1 MMADSDSD
9 SYTLSLAAVDVVS
22 QTLGVNVRLFPL
34 EIPSFGE
41 FQEDRRRIATAVFV
55 DLAKRGLVRRGDL
68 DQDLTRALR
77 ALSDFQIAVAVMG
90 TPEEGKQLFARAS
103 ANADTGVLA
112 VQDGQQLKLRLIRPT
127 AVAVTMVGLLPKAD
141 AGPGQSV
148 TLSKPAPVGGRQ
160 DNGDDYSPVHGAH
173 RRVDPALRIAEGY
186 LTRPRT
192 GSGFFSVSGRD
203 RHGKEMQAGGVGWFD
218 TDAGRYLSLTR
229 PPGDDGQIHGTFS
242 PADAGRLTQQLG
254 QLIQS
259 VAPR

>member
-1 MMADSDSD
+1 MAD
-9 SYTLSLAAVDVVS
+9 SYTLSLAAVDILA
-22 QTLGVNVRLFPL
+22 QTLGVNLRMFPL
-34 EIPSFGE
+34 EIPSVGQYE
-41 FQEDRRRIATAVFV
+41 TDRRRIATAVFV
-55 DLAKRGLVRRGDL
+55 DLVKRGLVRRGEL

-112 VQDGQQLKLRLIRPT
+112 VQEGQQLTLRLIRPT
-127 AVAVTMVGLLPKAD
+127 AVAMTMVGLLPKAE

-148 TLSKPAPVGGRQ
+148 TLAKPAPVGGRR
-160 DNGDDYSPVHGAH
+160 DDEDGYSPMRRAQE
-173 RRVDPALRIAEGY
+173 RVDPAMRIAEGY

-192 GSGFFSVSGRD
+192 GSGFFSVTGRD
-203 RHGKEMQAGGVGWFD
+203 RNGKEIQAGGVGWFD

-229 PPGDDGQIHGTFS
+229 PPSDDGQIYGTFS
-242 PADAGRLTQQLG
+242 PADSARLTQQLG
-254 QLIQS
+254 QLIQL

>member
-1 MMADSDSD
+1 MMAD
-9 SYTLSLAAVDVVS
+9 SYTLSLAAVDVVA

-34 EIPSFGE
+34 EIPSFG
-41 FQEDRRRIATAVFV
+41 QYQQDRVRIAKAVFT
-55 DLAKRGLVRRGDL
+55 DLAGRGLIRRGDL
-68 DQDLTRALR
+68 DQDLTRAVR
-77 ALSDFQIAVAVMG
+77 ALSDFQIAVAAMG
-90 TPEEGKQLFARAS
+90 TLEEGKPLFARAS
-103 ANADTGVLA
+103 ATADTGVLV
-112 VQDGQQLKLRLIRPT
+112 VQEGQQLKLRLIRPT
-127 AVAVTMVGLLPKAD
+127 AVAVTMVDLLPKVD

-160 DNGDDYSPVHGAH
+160 DNDDDFSPVRGAH
-173 RRVDPALRIAEGY
+173 RRVDPGLRIAEGY

-203 RHGKEMQAGGVGWFD
+203 RHGKEIRAGGVGWFD

-242 PADAGRLTQQLG
+242 PADSGRLTQQLG

-259 VAPR
+259 VAPRS